1 MIHVTCAIILDKD
14 RVLAAQRGRNTHLAG
29 QWEFLGGKVIEGESE
44 EACIIREI
52 REELGIEVRPV
63 GRLTENMHDYGE
75 KQIRL
80 IPFICE
86 LVSGEPVAREHASV
100 GWYLPEAL
108 RTLDWCAADI
118 PIVDELLAT
127 TTSKRSRP

>member
-14 RVLAAQRGRNTHLAG
+14 RVLVAQRGRNTHLAG
-29 QWEFLGGKVIEGESE
+29 QWEFPGGKVIEGESE

-52 REELGIEVRPV
+52 REELDIEVRPV
-63 GRLTENMHDYGE
+63 GRLTENTHDYGE
-75 KQIRL
+75 KTIRL

-86 LVSGEPVAREHASV
+86 LVSGEPVAREHALV
-100 GWYLPEAL
+100 EWYRPEDL

-118 PIVDELLAT
+118 PIVDELLANS
-127 TTSKRSRP
+127 TSK

>member
-1 MIHVTCAIILDKD
+1 MISVTCAIIRNEDGIL
-14 RVLAAQRGRNTHLAG
+14 VAQRGRNTHLAG
-29 QWEFLGGKVIEGESE
+29 HWEFPGGKVIEGESE
-44 EACIIREI
+44 ELCVIREI

-63 GRLTENMHDYGE
+63 SRLTENTHDYGE

-100 GWYLPEAL
+100 GWYRPEDL
-108 RTLDWCAADI
+108 RTLDWCAADL
-118 PIVDELLAT
+118 PIVDELLAN
-127 TTSKRSRP
+127 TTSK